1 MQKMTEK
8 NEKTLASEEPLAV
21 SSEPIDFFTDEKS
34 DNLTGAISDVP
45 IVESSDDS
53 SDETIAVPSLEEIQ
67 SERKRI
73 RRKDYYRKALVS
85 TVSVLLVVAAVAVLI
100 ATLFLPILQV
110 SGDSMS
116 PTLAHDDVLVLVKT
130 KEFERGDLIGFYYQG
145 KILLKRVIALPED
158 EVIIDADGNVY
169 VNGEILEENYV
180 TNKEL
185 GDCDLEFPYKVPGTS
200 YFVLGDRRSNSVD
213 SRNSIVGAIAQEDI
227 IGKVFIRAWPPSKFG
242 FIS

>member
-1 MQKMTEK
+1 MTEDNK
-8 NEKTLASEEPLAV
+8 ETLESKETMIVSPDDMPVDFAEETSDTL
-21 SSEPIDFFTDEKS
+21 SDKSS
-34 DNLTGAISDVP
+34 DNILD
-45 IVESSDDS
+45 ES
-53 SDETIAVPSLEEIQ
+53 IAVPSLEEIQ

-73 RRKDYYRKALVS
+73 RRKDYYWKALVS

-116 PTLAHDDVLVLVKT
+116 PTLEHDDIVVLVKT

-158 EVIIDADGNVY
+158 EVAIDADGNVY
-169 VNGEILEENYV
+169 VNGELLEEPYV
-180 TNKEL
+180 TDKKL
-185 GDCDLEFPYKVPGTS
+185 GDCDLEFPYKVPADT

-213 SRNSIVGAIAQEDI
+213 SRNSVVGTISSEDI
-227 IGKVFIRAWPPSKFG
+227 IGKVFIRVWPFSRFG